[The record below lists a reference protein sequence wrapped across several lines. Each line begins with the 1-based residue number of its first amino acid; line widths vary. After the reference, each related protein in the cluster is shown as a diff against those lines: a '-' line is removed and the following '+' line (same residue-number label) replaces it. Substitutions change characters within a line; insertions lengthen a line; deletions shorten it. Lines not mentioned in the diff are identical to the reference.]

1 MLRISSSCQ
10 KTNRHFRLVPSLLS
24 APSVRSGD
32 HALRTNSA
40 FFHATGRAGVSLTEK
55 QPLAR
60 QRGRSTKI
68 AQPCSRSKTK
78 HACCYTTVSM
88 APQPIIHD
96 IFESKTGTW
105 QYVVADPVTKV
116 AVIIDP
122 VLDYDRTTQVI
133 NTSSADGLLSLI
145 KTNGYTISRVLETHA
160 HADHLTA
167 ASYLQNRLT
176 LAHEPVQ
183 GYMPSIGIG
192 KRISQVQDLF
202 SQRYGVPSEEIQ
214 GVFDKLFNDDE
225 EFAIGDLRATALH
238 LPGHTP
244 DHLGYKIG
252 DNVFC
257 GDSLFHV
264 DIGTAR
270 CDFPGGSANNLFH
283 SGRRLLSLPDHVKL
297 WTGHDYP
304 PKDRAQPVAWM
315 TVRDHKKHNI
325 HLRDSITEAEFV
337 ARRKRRDASLGEPKL
352 LHQSLQTNIRA
363 GRLPQ
368 PTASG
373 HRMFRLP
380 VKLGGLQW

>member
-1 MLRISSSCQ
+1 
-10 KTNRHFRLVPSLLS
+10 
-24 APSVRSGD
+24 
-32 HALRTNSA
+32 
-40 FFHATGRAGVSLTEK
+40 
-55 QPLAR
+55 
-60 QRGRSTKI
+60 
-68 AQPCSRSKTK
+68 
-78 HACCYTTVSM
+78 M

-105 QYVVADPVTKV
+105 QYVVADPVTKA

-133 NTSSADGLLSLI
+133 STSSADGLLSLI
-145 KTNGYTISRVLETHA
+145 KTNGYTVSRVLETHA

-176 LAHEPVQ
+176 RAHELVQ
-183 GYMPSIGIG
+183 GHMPPIGIG

-202 SQRYGVPSEEIQ
+202 IQRYGVPSEETQ
-214 GVFDKLFNDDE
+214 GVFDQLFNDDE

-325 HLRDSITEAEFV
+325 HLRDSITEEEFV

-380 VKLGGLQW
+380 VKLNGLQW